1 MGEALVFDCSQRG
14 VWAYIVV
21 QAGRNTQPIL
31 SDATCICST
40 VASCHFTWF
49 ALAILPPTAFFLS
62 QIVLTHAQA
71 GWKLP
76 STRLFRA

>member
-21 QAGRNTQPIL
+21 QAGRGTQPIL

-40 VASCHFTWF
+40 IAACHFTWF
-49 ALAILPPTAFFLS
+49 ALVILPAQLS
-62 QIVLTHAQA
+62 FC
-71 GWKLP
+71 P
-76 STRLFRA
+76 RSC